1 MVHQSIGFGE
11 DLRRRRL
18 DAGLTLSCLARL
30 VHYSKGQL
38 SKVERGIKMP
48 SRDLARLCE
57 AALDAGGA
65 LAALFRERPNESG
78 NAFVADDHG
87 EEVWLMRL
95 SADGQSWFHPMS
107 RRQLIAG
114 SAASI
119 PGLSSGRQKV
129 SSGIDDATL
138 VGIFRSLFDQYRQLG
153 QGIDP
158 VLLLP
163 ALIAQSRILQE
174 LAESTGPRARRGLLI
189 LGSRYAEYIG
199 WLVQE
204 AGNDQAALWWT
215 RRAADLAAAGDDP
228 HFAVYGLVRHAL
240 IMLYRGDARQTIE
253 LARRAQDGHAPPRIR
268 GLAAQREAQGHAL
281 AGDYEACMQCLE
293 RARIWLG
300 RTVSDPD
307 VPVIGT
313 TNLADP
319 TEMIRGWCLYDL
331 GRPRAAAELIDQQL
345 IGVPPRAMRTRV
357 RYGVRGALAHAAA
370 GEVEHACQLADGLL
384 DAVTGLGSA
393 TIATDL
399 HTLVRTLS
407 RHPRNAAVRDLAPKL
422 GTAFSGRRLIAK
434 GSHRV

>member
-1 MVHQSIGFGE
+1 MVTEVHVVHQSTGFGE

-18 DAGLTLSCLARL
+18 DAGLTLTCLARL

-48 SRDLARLCE
+48 SRDLARLCD

-65 LAALFRERPNESG
+65 LAALFRERPNETG

-95 SADGQSWFHPMS
+95 SADGQSWFQPMS
-107 RRQLIAG
+107 RRQLMAG

-129 SSGIDDATL
+129 SGGVDDATL
-138 VGIFRSLFDQYRQLG
+138 AGIFRSLFDQYRQLG
-153 QGIDP
+153 QAIDP

-174 LAESTGPRARRGLLI
+174 LSESTGPRARRGLLI

-228 HFAVYGLVRHAL
+228 HLAVYGLVRHAL
-240 IMLYRGDARQTIE
+240 IMLYRRDARQTIE
-253 LARRAQDGHAPPRIR
+253 LARRAQDGQAPPRIR

-281 AGDYEACMQCLE
+281 AGDYDACMQSLE
-293 RARIWLG
+293 RARILLG
-300 RTVSDPD
+300 RTAPDPD

-319 TEMIRGWCLYDL
+319 AEMIKGWCLYDL

-345 IGVPPRAMRTRV
+345 TGVPPRALRTRV

-399 HTLVRTLS
+399 HTLARTLS

-422 GTAFSGRRLIAK
+422 GTAFRAAVS
-434 GSHRV
+434 